1 MAALTRFPAKA
12 CPAHLDSG
20 VDPGSPAKKTRQDKK
35 PEPPFRFN
43 GTEALGD
50 AAEMLRNL
58 ADRSSRAALCLT
70 KERVPGGG
78 GAHCRLN

>member
-12 CPAHLDSG
+12 CPTHLDSG
-20 VDPGSPAKKTRQDKK
+20 VDPGSPAKKKSQSLRSDS
-35 PEPPFRFN
+35 N